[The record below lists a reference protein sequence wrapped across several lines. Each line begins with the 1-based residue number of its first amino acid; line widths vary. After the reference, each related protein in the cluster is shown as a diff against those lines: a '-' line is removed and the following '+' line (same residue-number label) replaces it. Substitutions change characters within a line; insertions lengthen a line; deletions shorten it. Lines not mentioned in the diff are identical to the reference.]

1 MTIIVFGSS
10 SKVGKAFNNE
20 FKNYNVFNIVRNFKN
35 SIKFKNRIFY
45 KFLNE
50 PQVIQKL
57 KSKNNN

>member
-35 SIKFKNRIFY
+35 SMKFKNRIFY

-50 PQVIQKL
+50 PQVIQ
-57 KSKNNN
+57 N